1 MDSAGVMLTDAGA
14 VEARQIVRNHR
25 LWELFL
31 IKHADIA
38 PNHVDRDAD
47 AIEHVLGNEMVA
59 ELETALRQDESLP
72 TSPHAIGDLQS

>member
-1 MDSAGVMLTDAGA
+1 MLTDSGA
-14 VEARQIVRNHR
+14 LEARQIVRNHR

-31 IKHADIA
+31 IRHADIA

-59 ELETALRQDESLP
+59 ELETALLQDESIP
-72 TSPHAIGDLQS
+72 TSPHAIEGVQP